1 MSAMNRLRT
10 ALLTCW
16 LVAVPALGSAAT
28 KPKTPTPAPGLSCDR
43 ECLHGMVSTVL
54 FAFLKHD
61 TSGLPVADTLRVTED
76 SVEKPLDKVGLTRSL
91 TRLRGY
97 RQDIIDERA
106 GIAGA
111 HVMIEE
117 TGAPTLLV
125 VRLKVVGDKI
135 SELETVAT
143 HSKAEGQIFNIDGL
157 DHPSE
162 GMGKVPRL
170 EQLPTREQAIRIA
183 LLYPAGLE
191 ASSFVKADTPFAEDA
206 FRLENGNLMA
216 GPGCTFAVGCQNIKT
231 QPLNNPNR
239 GKVDVRVVG
248 VDERLGIA
256 WLRMEWGTR
265 GNQKLAVWEA
275 FKIYD
280 GQIHVVEAFM
290 KTIPPG
296 LGSGWSAAP

>member
-1 MSAMNRLRT
+1 
-10 ALLTCW
+10 
-16 LVAVPALGSAAT
+16 
-28 KPKTPTPAPGLSCDR
+28 
-43 ECLHGMVSTVL
+43 MVSTVL

-117 TGAPTLLV
+117 SGAPTLLV
-125 VRLKVVGDKI
+125 LRLKIVGDKI
-135 SELETVAT
+135 TELETVAT

-162 GMGKVPRL
+162 GMGKVLRL
-170 EQLPTREQAIRIA
+170 DQLPTREEAIRIA

-191 ASSFVKADTPFAEDA
+191 ASSFVKADTPFAADA

-216 GPGCTFAVGCQNIKT
+216 GPGCTFADGCQNIKT

-296 LGSGWSAAP
+296 LGSGWSTAP

>member
-1 MSAMNRLRT
+1 MNRLRA
-10 ALLTCW
+10 ALLACC
-16 LVAVPALGSAAT
+16 LVAVPVLGSAAT
-28 KPKTPTPAPGLSCDR
+28 KPKAPPPAPVPACDR
-43 ECLHGMVSTVL
+43 ECLRGMVSTVL
-54 FAFLKHD
+54 FALLKHD

-162 GMGKVPRL
+162 GMGKVLRL
-170 EQLPTREQAIRIA
+170 DQLPTREEAIRIA

-191 ASSFVKADTPFAEDA
+191 ASSFVKADTPFAGDA

-216 GPGCTFAVGCQNIKT
+216 GPGCTFADGCQNIKT

-239 GKVDVRVVG
+239 GRVDIRVVG